1 MSLWF
6 LWTMNTMNALAAGA
20 LLADKQ
26 YALAIMYLCYA
37 IAGSA
42 MIWLVK

>member
-6 LWTMNTMNALAAGA
+6 LWTMNIMNALAAGV
-20 LLADKQ
+20 LLAEKQ
-26 YALAIMYLCYA
+26 YPLAVMYICYA

-42 MIWLVK
+42 MTWLVK

>member
-6 LWTMNTMNALAAGA
+6 LWAMNTMNALAAGA
-20 LLADKQ
+20 LLAEKQ
-26 YALAIMYLCYA
+26 YALAIMYMCYA

-42 MIWLVK
+42 MTWLVK